1 MPMPKTWLRCAC
13 APCNSVWSSW
23 DVSNPDRPGRRMRVL
38 CNSANA
44 IANPSGI
51 STAIAITGVFTLS
64 QTALTRSRLPS
75 TDFQGRS
82 VGSLRSGEPDQNGE
96 IDTKISASRGSS
108 GAHRSLEVPLLLCV
122 HGPADA
128 GRDHGV
134 AAFDI
139 RCQAFLVKL
148 DAHGSAQDAHQFHL
162 DAGVGRIEG
171 RHDAVVD
178 GRGHGG
184 IQDDLALLARSFDD
198 LVLFGSGYRT

>member
-1 MPMPKTWLRCAC
+1 MAT
-13 APCNSVWSSW
+13 SVVNCSRVECPT
-23 DVSNPDRPGRRMRVL
+23 VSEAG
-38 CNSANA
+38 SAIGSVA
-44 IANPSGI
+44 GKSIRSGI
-51 STAIAITGVFTLS
+51 STAIAITGAFTLS
-64 QTALTRSRLPS
+64 QTALTSSRFPS
-75 TDFQGRS
+75 TDFQCRS
-82 VGSLRSGEPDQNGE
+82 AGSLWSGEPDQNGE

-108 GAHRSLEVPLLLCV
+108 GAHRGLEVPRLLCV
-122 HGPADA
+122 HGPADV

-139 RCQAFLVKL
+139 RRQAFLVKL
-148 DAHGSAQDAHQFHL
+148 DAHGRAHDAHQFHL